1 MGSGEIPIEPGD
13 SWFSPK
19 TEWARGR
26 EVTEPYQTKNARQLI
41 SGSQTVGDKFHRR
54 KGKSPDP
61 QLRSQS
67 RFKWERMWDCKDNQD
82 VGLEAA
88 IH

>member
-1 MGSGEIPIEPGD
+1 M
-13 SWFSPK
+13 
-19 TEWARGR
+19 
-26 EVTEPYQTKNARQLI
+26 
-41 SGSQTVGDKFHRR
+41 GDKFHGQ

-67 RFKWERMWDCKDNQD
+67 KFKWERMWDCEDNQD

-88 IH
+88 IHLKSA

>member
-1 MGSGEIPIEPGD
+1 M
-13 SWFSPK
+13 
-19 TEWARGR
+19 
-26 EVTEPYQTKNARQLI
+26 
-41 SGSQTVGDKFHRR
+41 GDKFHSQ

-61 QLRSQS
+61 QLRSLS
-67 RFKWERMWDCKDNQD
+67 TVKWKRMWGGTDNQD

>member
-1 MGSGEIPIEPGD
+1 M
-13 SWFSPK
+13 
-19 TEWARGR
+19 
-26 EVTEPYQTKNARQLI
+26 N
-41 SGSQTVGDKFHRR
+41 GSQTTGDKFRGQ

-61 QLRSQS
+61 QLRSQ
-67 RFKWERMWDCKDNQD
+67 RIVKWKRMWGCPDNQD

>member
-1 MGSGEIPIEPGD
+1 M
-13 SWFSPK
+13 
-19 TEWARGR
+19 
-26 EVTEPYQTKNARQLI
+26 
-41 SGSQTVGDKFHRR
+41 GDKFHCQN
-54 KGKSPDP
+54 GKSPDP

-88 IH
+88 IHSKSA